1 MATCHVRR
9 SRRSGLEPKGR
20 RVAEKSMADRGT
32 QRDWAADRATL
43 AAVWGLP
50 ALAMLLAV
58 LLLQP
63 MVCCIVWIANL
74 AWMGGACIANARRCD
89 RTHCRY
95 TGPFFLAM
103 AGGARAR
110 GWVGAPGQPT
120 MASSGAPDCGGECRY
135 LVGQR
140 EIIWHLLWPSPA
152 TLKLR
157 HHPRRSLAHSRVGHL
172 RRRGRTAS
180 RERRVAPHR

>member
-1 MATCHVRR
+1 MRTTDEAQERR
-9 SRRSGLEPKGR
+9 LLRLLFLWRRAMSADPGGAGWSRRGR

-103 AGGARAR
+103 TGLVLAHAAGLVPLGSQPWLVLGLLIAVGNAVIWWGSERLFGTYSRRAR
-110 GWVGAPGQPT
+110 HLQTETPP
-120 MASSGAPDCGGECRY
+120 SSVFGP
-135 LVGQR
+135 
-140 EIIWHLLWPSPA
+140 
-152 TLKLR
+152 
-157 HHPRRSLAHSRVGHL
+157 
-172 RRRGRTAS
+172 
-180 RERRVAPHR
+180 